1 LILSCSLFGRWTSF
15 NQFQRPALVYQPR
28 PYEQARHYGDT
39 FLCQDRKYIV
49 LIMFANTQH
58 VFNSDFLM
66 IYVGAASAV
75 FKMLSSI
82 GRGVQIPMRRGR
94 ITDDIWTE

>member
-1 LILSCSLFGRWTSF
+1 
-15 NQFQRPALVYQPR
+15 
-28 PYEQARHYGDT
+28 
-39 FLCQDRKYIV
+39 
-49 LIMFANTQH
+49 MFANTQH